1 MLKAAAQR
9 HTLDLPRRSQVVS
22 GGSWHAADLQLD
34 AAAVSGGAAGGAP
47 LLEFVLTDGRDAWD
61 KPADGGNYVIAAPGR
76 WRLRDGQLAA
86 VAGPPAVLVVSDL
99 DDTMIGDDE
108 ATAAFA
114 RWWRDEA
121 VPAGG
126 RLVRARCSGG
136 GRQRGEARHGAA
148 AAAQA
153 VAAHRSASA
162 SSHALLW
169 RLAHNPACASLPRRQ
184 VYNTGRALD
193 LFEGLLAEK
202 GGVMAEPD
210 LLISAIGT
218 RVYHK

>member
-1 MLKAAAQR
+1 M
-9 HTLDLPRRSQVVS
+9 VS
-22 GGSWHAADLQLD
+22 GGGWHAADLQLD
-34 AAAVSGGAAGGAP
+34 AAAVGRAASGGGAP

-61 KPADGGNYVIAAPGR
+61 KAAGDANYTIAVPGR
-76 WRLRDGQLAA
+76 WSLHDGQLAA
-86 VAGPPAVLVVSDL
+86 VSGPPAVLVVSDL

-108 ATAAFA
+108 ATTAFA

-126 RLVRARCSGG
+126 RLVRARCGG
-136 GRQRGEARHGAA
+136 CAGHWVCVLHGIAGSLLPPPARPPPVPAA
-148 AAAQA
+148 AAA
-153 VAAHRSASA
+153 ASA
-162 SSHALLW
+162 C
-169 RLAHNPACASLPRRQ
+169 PTQTPSLDPPRPPTPCQ

-202 GGVMAEPD
+202 GAGVMAEPD